1 MIVLSRSASATG
13 LLLAALLGLSAAAPA
28 PGAAAR
34 YPKAFATDLGVTR
47 LVGEADADAALGGLQ
62 IFVSAGL
69 DREPANANGIA
80 SLVAESLMRTPVE
93 VGSGSSAPV
102 RDAIAAR
109 GGSLTYT
116 VDGRSVHF
124 YLESRAERLAAAV
137 GLFGKAL
144 AAPDFSPAT
153 LAAGRSALGSRI
165 AESENSALSV
175 GIGMFR
181 RSFYTTGAG
190 NPALGNAATLAGLG
204 GTDAAAFFAANY
216 KRGGVTASAV
226 GALTPDLASALTGL
240 IKGLPDG
247 AVAAVTSKTKAIS
260 PQAPRIVAHRDIGAP
275 WVVVGFAAPAPGSRD
290 FGAML
295 VLEKLLADAFERNSA
310 TTLGFIEKSVG
321 AFYLYDA
328 APASL
333 VVYVNGTQ
341 GDPSVALRE
350 LLVVSKSLSLKPL
363 AAEPLRRF
371 KTAAEG
377 QFLTDSV
384 TLSDRSYLLGT
395 FAAQG
400 LGTDSINAALD
411 ALERTSPADVQRVA
425 KMYLQRYI
433 VALVLPRTAGGT
445 GGAQGK

>member
-1 MIVLSRSASATG
+1 MIVSLRGAS
-13 LLLAALLGLSAAAPA
+13 LASMALAGLLGLSGAAPA
-28 PGAAAR
+28 PNSGAR
-34 YPKAFATDLGVTR
+34 YPKAFAADLGVTK
-47 LVGEADADAALGGLQ
+47 LVGEIDADAALGGVQ
-62 IFVSAGL
+62 IFVAAGL
-69 DREPANANGIA
+69 DREPLNGNGIA
-80 SLVAESLMRTPVE
+80 SLVAEALVRTPVAGANGTILPARE
-93 VGSGSSAPV
+93 
-102 RDAIAAR
+102 AIAAQ
-109 GGSLTYT
+109 GGSLTFT

-137 GLFGKAL
+137 ALFAKAI
-144 AAPDFSPAT
+144 AAPDFTPAT
-153 LAAGRSALGSRI
+153 IAAARAALTSRI
-165 AESENSALSV
+165 AETEGSALSV

-181 RSFYTTGAG
+181 RSYYTTGAG
-190 NPALGNAATLAGLG
+190 NPALGNASTLAGLESK
-204 GTDAAAFFAANY
+204 DASAFFAANY
-216 KRGGVTASAV
+216 KRGGLTASAV
-226 GALTPDLASALTGL
+226 GALAPDLNDALETLAKSLLDGSP
-240 IKGLPDG
+240 LP
-247 AVAAVTSKTKAIS
+247 VVSQTKVIPA
-260 PQAPRIVAHRDIGAP
+260 QAPRIVAHRDIGAP
-275 WVVVGFAAPAPGSRD
+275 WVVVGFAAPAPGSKD

-295 VLEKLLADAFERNSA
+295 VLEKLLAEAFERNSA

-341 GDPSVALRE
+341 GDPSVALRQ

-363 AAEPLRRF
+363 AADPLRHF

-411 ALERTSPADVQRVA
+411 ALERTTATDVQRVA
-425 KMYLQRYI
+425 KAYLQRYI
-433 VALVLPRTAGGT
+433 VALVLPRTAGAPGST
-445 GGAQGK
+445 RGN